1 MPLKNPEV
9 WLDLFRPATGQKLYL
24 CKIFI
29 RFLEKFHPLVPRKP
43 YGGPQ
48 SARRAAWV
56 FIVIRKRIGYDYQLN
71 KMPSLEEQEI

>member
-1 MPLKNPEV
+1 M
-9 WLDLFRPATGQKLYL
+9 
-24 CKIFI
+24 
-29 RFLEKFHPLVPRKP
+29 PRKP

>member
-1 MPLKNPEV
+1 M
-9 WLDLFRPATGQKLYL
+9 

-29 RFLEKFHPLVPRKP
+29 QFLEKIPSP
-43 YGGPQ
+43 YAPETIW
-48 SARRAAWV
+48 RAAIRTPRGWV